1 MSLLAFIFIFLS
13 AVLHAG
19 WNLIAK
25 RSGAT
30 LAFYASI
37 CLVSCL
43 MWIHTQFWT
52 PIPLW
57 GKMPPLFWYFI
68 AASIASDCIY
78 GIFLLRAYKQ
88 MEMSTAYPMMRALP
102 LLFTAFLTMALGWG
116 KMLRPI
122 ALLGMGVVF
131 VGCIIMPLKEFRD
144 FDIKAYLSKNMLTIF
159 IVACGTTGYTIFDS
173 EAQKVLR
180 SVLDPS
186 ISRAI
191 TSMTY
196 YSTRSILLTSTL
208 FVIVFLNPVS
218 RQELFSIIKERNRT
232 PLYAGLFASFAYF
245 LVLLSMNYVT
255 NVSFVQVFRQMGML
269 LGMLGGILILKERP
283 GLPKYA
289 GVTLIIT
296 GLILTLF

>member
-19 WNLIAK
+19 WNLITK

-30 LAFYASI
+30 LAFYATI
-37 CLVSCL
+37 CLTSCL

-57 GKMPPLFWYFI
+57 GKMPFAFWCCLGG
-68 AASIASDCIY
+68 SIASDCIY
-78 GIFLLRAYKQ
+78 GIFLLRAYRT

-102 LLFTAFLTMALGWG
+102 LLFTAFLTMLFGWG
-116 KMLRPI
+116 KMLSPV

-131 VGCIIMPLKEFRD
+131 IGCIIMPLKEFRD
-144 FDIKAYLSKNMLTIF
+144 FDIKAYLSRNMLTIL

-173 EAQKVLR
+173 EAQKILR
-180 SVLDPS
+180 SICDPS
-186 ISRAI
+186 LSKAIS
-191 TSMTY
+191 SMTY
-196 YSTRSILLTSTL
+196 YSTRSILLTSSL
-208 FVIVFLNPVS
+208 FLIVFSHSAS
-218 RQELFSIIKERNRT
+218 RKELFSIIRERNLT
-232 PLYAGLFASFAYF
+232 PVYAGLIASFAYF

-283 GLPKYA
+283 ALPKYV
-289 GVTLIIT
+289 GVTLIIS